1 MTLRVAKEG
10 LPGPFRPPYTSRI
23 HARGVART
31 LLGQSLE
38 GEFSEVHI
46 QDRKQPREEDSVSF
60 WWVWAGTSSLV
71 CLALAAQNMGRTG
84 PIPTPTPPPGG
95 DPGVALLVGALF

>member
-38 GEFSEVHI
+38 VEFSEVRLEGVLGSI
-46 QDRKQPREEDSVSF
+46 GQNAYS
-60 WWVWAGTSSLV
+60 
-71 CLALAAQNMGRTG
+71 AA
-84 PIPTPTPPPGG
+84 TPPT
-95 DPGVALLVGALF
+95 LE